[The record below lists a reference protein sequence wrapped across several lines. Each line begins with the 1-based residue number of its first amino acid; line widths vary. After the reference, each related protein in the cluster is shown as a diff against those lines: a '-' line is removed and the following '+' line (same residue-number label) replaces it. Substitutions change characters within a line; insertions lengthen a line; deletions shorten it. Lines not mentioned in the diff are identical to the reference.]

1 MAEAEILDHDGMRRS
16 LMRIAHEI
24 IERNHGVDNLV
35 LVGVR
40 NRGVPLS
47 RRIRDNLYR
56 VENVSVPVGMV
67 DIGLYRDDWSQRPFA
82 RVQPTA
88 IEVDLDKRVVILV
101 DDVLFTGRTVR
112 AAMEALADYGRPK
125 AIQLA
130 VLIDR
135 GHRELPIRADY
146 VGKNVPTA
154 RTEQVRVWLQEVDGE
169 DRVFVEK
176 HPEINGDEQKG

>member
-1 MAEAEILDHDGMRRS
+1 MAEAEILDQDGMRRS

-24 IERNHGVDNLV
+24 IERNHGANDIV
-35 LVGVR
+35 LVGIR

-56 VENVSVPVGMV
+56 VENVAVPLGVV
-67 DIGLYRDDWSQRPFA
+67 DIGLYRDDWSHRPFS
-82 RVQPTA
+82 RVQPTE
-88 IEVDLDKRVVILV
+88 IEVSIDKRVVILV

-112 AAMEALADYGRPK
+112 AAMEALADYGRPQ

-135 GHRELPIRADY
+135 GHRELPIRADF

-154 RTEQVRVWLQEVDGE
+154 RAEQVRVRLTEVDGE

-176 HPEINGDEQKG
+176 RLD